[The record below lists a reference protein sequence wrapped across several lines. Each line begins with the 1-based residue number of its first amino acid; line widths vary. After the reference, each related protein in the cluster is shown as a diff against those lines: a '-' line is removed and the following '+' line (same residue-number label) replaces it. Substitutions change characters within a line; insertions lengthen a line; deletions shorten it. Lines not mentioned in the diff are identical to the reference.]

1 MGARYAEVENVDPR
15 TTVSK
20 LIARWVASE
29 KLDVTPSLVNLR
41 LVKRGPGGVP
51 TAEQESEA
59 LQSPAR
65 LLVDPSLTL
74 AEAGVVDGSWLLAM
88 VIKPQPMLE
97 GEELAARL
105 EVVERVVP
113 LSAKLFART
122 VRYSDSKRKSQVSSK
137 LKVELVKLQGGPAP
151 NGLLRCM
158 LLNRLLPYAYV
169 IGAHLLKRE
178 WGDMSKELADVDDV
192 EDPRNGLLLYKPLE
206 WAFDTSRLAFTWDE
220 ATSRFVAHLLD
231 GHLAN
236 VKLVEKAKELLK
248 DRYRRSEDA
257 DELGEMCFSDVDGLP
272 LVLPVGFLPFR
283 RCLCLHA
290 NLAREEALRN
300 AWLSP
305 GSFEF
310 QDFWSSD
317 GDDKVLAWLHLQ
329 QVTLQEVA
337 EEHSNSTSS
346 SGE

>member
-29 KLDVTPSLVNLR
+29 TLDVTPSLVNLR
-41 LVKRGPGGVP
+41 LVQRGPDRL
-51 TAEQESEA
+51 TTDQATRLAAEEA
-59 LQSPAR
+59 ATMLDPA
-65 LLVDPSLTL
+65 DTL
-74 AEAGVVDGSWLLAM
+74 AEAGVSDGSWLLAM
-88 VIKPQPMLE
+88 VVKTQPMLE

-137 LKVELVKLQGGPAP
+137 LKGELVTLQGGSAP

-206 WAFDTSRLAFTWDE
+206 WAFDTSRLAFTWDG

-257 DELGEMCFSDVDGLP
+257 VELGEMCFSDVDGLP
-272 LVLPVGFLPFR
+272 LVLPLGFTPYR

-290 NLAREEALRN
+290 NLARQEALRN
-300 AWLSP
+300 EWLSP

-310 QDFWSSD
+310 EDFWSSD
-317 GDDKVLAWLHLQ
+317 GDDKVLAWLKLQ
-329 QVTLQEVA
+329 RVTLHEGA
-337 EEHSNSTSS
+337 EEHSTSTSS

>member
-1 MGARYAEVENVDPR
+1 MKYYGLQNVIILVHMTHQVHIIVPMHRGQKLVQLKVHLEIMVQPDQLVLLELLVELGQPVQVVEPD
-15 TTVSK
+15 
-20 LIARWVASE
+20 L
-29 KLDVTPSLVNLR
+29 
-41 LVKRGPGGVP
+41 LVKWV
-51 TAEQESEA
+51 
-59 LQSPAR
+59 
-65 LLVDPSLTL
+65 
-74 AEAGVVDGSWLLAM
+74 
-88 VIKPQPMLE
+88 
-97 GEELAARL
+97 
-105 EVVERVVP
+105 
-113 LSAKLFART
+113 
-122 VRYSDSKRKSQVSSK
+122 
-137 LKVELVKLQGGPAP
+137 LKVELVKLQGGSAP
-151 NGLLRCM
+151 KGLLRCM
-158 LLNRLLPYAYV
+158 LLNRLFPYAYV

-337 EEHSNSTSS
+337 EEPSNSTSS